1 MIKCP
6 RCGVEPFQPWLHAQV
21 PRLRHNLEAKMNAEI
36 KALIEK
42 LENYYSFECEGGL
55 LMNCKDWMAL
65 KSALRASPSEAEQRK
80 WVEVDKVPEWANEFA
95 SGQLTAYYPI
105 RDEAGDDTGKY
116 WAYTCP
122 DVPDR
127 SPHEGEK
134 P

>member
-1 MIKCP
+1 MS
-6 RCGVEPFQPWLHAQV
+6 E
-21 PRLRHNLEAKMNAEI
+21 RLVKMLEQLQSDAVMSKFVTAR
-36 KALIEK
+36 
-42 LENYYSFECEGGL
+42 ECE
-55 LMNCKDWMAL
+55 AYR
-65 KSALRASPSEAEQRK
+65 SAVEDMLVMLRACPSEAEQRK

-127 SPHEGEK
+127 SPSE
-134 P
+134 